1 MMDLY
6 ERFEKF
12 NEEFIKFDRIKNKRS
27 LKRDM
32 HAFLLLEE
40 LFPESKERM
49 VSAASHDVV
58 YLGIEEDMLEKLTDD
73 NIIEL
78 IRCGIC
84 YNIEYDCLYM
94 FT

>member
-1 MMDLY
+1 MDLY

-12 NEEFIKFDRIKNKRS
+12 NDEFIKFDRIKNKRS
-27 LKRDM
+27 LKKDM

-40 LFPESKERM
+40 LFPESEEEM
-49 VSAASHDVV
+49 VAAASHDIV
-58 YLGIEEDMLEKLTDD
+58 YLSIEEDMLEKLTDD

-78 IRCGIC
+78 IRCGIG
-84 YNIEYDCLYM
+84 YNEENDCLYM

>member
-1 MMDLY
+1 MELS
-6 ERFEKF
+6 ERFEEF
-12 NEEFIKFDRIKNKRS
+12 NDEFIKFDRIENKRS

-40 LFPESKERM
+40 IFPESTERM
-49 VSAASHDVV
+49 VSAASHDIV

-78 IRCGIC
+78 IRCGIG
-84 YNIEYDCLYM
+84 YNEENDCLYM